1 METDDLLFEQLMNSD
16 TIPEELEQQL
26 SYEDQIKER
35 IDFLKNSIKHAT
47 HMELVFL
54 NDNLE
59 YLITVMLQNNRIR
72 KDYEYH
78 KELKKTYRR

>member
-16 TIPEELEQQL
+16 TIPEELEQRL

-35 IDFLKNSIKHAT
+35 IDFLKNSIKYAT

-59 YLITVMLQNNRIR
+59 YLITVMLQNNSIR
-72 KDYEYH
+72 KDYEYY